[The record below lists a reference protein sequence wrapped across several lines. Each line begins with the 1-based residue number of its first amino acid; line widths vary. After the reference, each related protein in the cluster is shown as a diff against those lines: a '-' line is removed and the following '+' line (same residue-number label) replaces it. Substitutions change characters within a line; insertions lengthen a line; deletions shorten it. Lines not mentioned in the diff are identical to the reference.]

1 MKTSTALAELSG
13 TSQASQS
20 ALPDTWIEKLF
31 QKMEDR
37 YGDLWATRYGSFP
50 RSRVKQT
57 WAEDLGDLS
66 GEEVARGVAACRS
79 AKFPPT
85 LPEFRALCRPPIG
98 FEIAFHEAVQQMSA
112 RESGKD
118 RWTSPA
124 IFWAA
129 VTIGAFDLRN
139 GSWQSLEKRWRK
151 VLQAEIDKGEWQPIP
166 VRAVALPAPPV
177 TKESREA
184 AERTLKALGVKLKEC
199 GDKAWAQRII
209 DRAAA
214 GEPVAYQALKMA
226 KEALATVDY
235 EAKDEA

>member
-20 ALPDTWIEKLF
+20 ALPDTWTEKLF

-57 WAEDLGDLS
+57 WAEDLGDLT

-85 LPEFRALCRPPIG
+85 LPEFRALCRPPID
-98 FEIAFHEAVQQMSA
+98 FEIAFHEAIQQMSA
-112 RESGKD
+112 REFGND
-118 RWTSPA
+118 RWSSPA

-139 GSWQSLEKRWRK
+139 GSWPSLEKRWRK
-151 VLQAEIDKGEWQPIP
+151 VFQAELDKGEWQPVP

-184 AERTLKALGVKLKEC
+184 AERTLRELGGKLKET
-199 GDKAWAQRII
+199 GDKAWAERII
-209 DRAAA
+209 EKIAQ
-214 GEPVAYQALKMA
+214 GKVVPYQAAKMA
-226 KEALATVDY
+226 KEALASVDNPAEE
-235 EAKDEA
+235 EA